1 MREDQSQCDQRGRL
15 VEAAELRGQSGTT
28 RKAARHGE
36 AEPDGNPEQHDCD
49 DSDARLANQ
58 KSWWVGSVLMTRG
71 W

>member
-15 VEAAELRGQSGTT
+15 VAAAELRGPG
-28 RKAARHGE
+28 RRVRRPDMARPSPTE
-36 AEPDGNPEQHDCD
+36 IPSSMIATIPN
-49 DSDARLANQ
+49 ARLANQ